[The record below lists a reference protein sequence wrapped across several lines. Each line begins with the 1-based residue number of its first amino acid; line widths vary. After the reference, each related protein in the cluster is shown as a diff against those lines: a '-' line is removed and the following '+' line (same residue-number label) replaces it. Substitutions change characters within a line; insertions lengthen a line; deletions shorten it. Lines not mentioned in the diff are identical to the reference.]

1 MCLRPCS
8 EDGRAEGEEEEAP
21 PAAGEQGEESAG
33 LHVDEEQSEWPESDM
48 VMEAEASGEGVPGA
62 EVCLIMPTGL
72 LPDWAAASC
81 CISAVAFL
89 LLSFLNSEVL
99 RAFSPWPWWW

>member
-1 MCLRPCS
+1 MTCSLCLRPCS
-8 EDGRAEGEEEEAP
+8 EDGRAEGEEAEAP

-62 EVCLIMPTGL
+62 EV
-72 LPDWAAASC
+72 W
-81 CISAVAFL
+81 VAIQ
-89 LLSFLNSEVL
+89 
-99 RAFSPWPWWW
+99 WG